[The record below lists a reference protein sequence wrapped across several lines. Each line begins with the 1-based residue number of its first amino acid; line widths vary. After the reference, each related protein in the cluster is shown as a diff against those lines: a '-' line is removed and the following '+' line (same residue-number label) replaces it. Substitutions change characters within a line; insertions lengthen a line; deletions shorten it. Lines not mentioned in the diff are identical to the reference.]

1 MNRNDAWKMACIGG
15 AALLLLLTAAC
26 GGGADTEAEGV
37 MRAHSPMERGKYIVE
52 AVSTCG
58 DCHTPRLETGAPDIS
73 RALQGA
79 QLGFAPTAP
88 VPGWMAVAPPISGGP
103 AGWSEAQIVTFLETG
118 RKPDGSMARPP
129 MPLFRLNH
137 EDAVGVA
144 SYLRSLPAPAARS
157 GAEPAPAKEIK
168 G

>member
-1 MNRNDAWKMACIGG
+1 MSRNGAWKVACVGG
-15 AALLLLLTAAC
+15 AALLLVMTAAC
-26 GGGADTEAEGV
+26 GGGAEAEGV
-37 MRAHSPMERGKYIVE
+37 ARAHSPMERGKYIVE

-58 DCHTPRLETGAPDIS
+58 VCHTPRLETGAPDIS

-79 QLGFAPTAP
+79 PLGFAPTAP
-88 VPGWMAVAPPISGGP
+88 VPGWMALAPPIAGGP
-103 AGWSEAQIVTFLETG
+103 AGWNEAKLVTFLETG

-129 MPLFRLNH
+129 MPPFRLSH

-144 SYLRSLPAPAARS
+144 SYLRSLPPPAARS
-157 GAEPAPAKEIK
+157 GAEPVPAKEIK

>member
-1 MNRNDAWKMACIGG
+1 MAWVGG
-15 AALLLLLTAAC
+15 AVLLVVITAAC
-26 GGGADTEAEGV
+26 GGGTDTEAEGV
-37 MRAHSPMERGKYIVE
+37 AGTHSPMERGKYIVE

-58 DCHTPRLETGAPDIS
+58 DCHTPRLETGAPDNS

-79 QLGFAPTAP
+79 PLGFAPTVP
-88 VPGWMAVAPPISGGP
+88 VPSWMAVAPPISGGP
-103 AGWSEAQIVTFLETG
+103 TGWSEAQLVTFLETG

-129 MPLFRLNH
+129 MPPFRLNH

-144 SYLRSLPAPAARS
+144 SYLRSLPPPAARS

-168 G
+168 D